1 MTARHRLIPFTAIP
15 AAGYGRRMI
24 TLPRGA
30 IGIVTAIV
38 LTLGASGSQAA
49 SKIQR
54 GTLIHLADGDVQGTV
69 NGQARQFLGIPFAAP
84 PIGALRW
91 RPPAPAIPWDGVL
104 QANAFGHSCPQL
116 ASFQGPASNTED
128 CLFLNVFTPD
138 PAPAKPRP
146 VMVWFHGGS
155 NQQGSAGDPVPFPGV
170 TGHFYDAQV
179 LSQERDVVV
188 VTVNYRLNVFGFFAH
203 AGLAGEDPQRPYAGN
218 QGLLDQQAALQ
229 WVQANVKAFGGNP
242 NRVTIF
248 GESAGSEDVCLH
260 MVSPGSRGLFRRAI
274 SESGGCT
281 PHQPGVA
288 AGTANAEALAAAVG
302 CQGNA
307 DELAC
312 LRQVSADTLLANLG
326 SGDFG
331 PLVDGGFLPDQP
343 RTLFDT
349 KQFAKVPY
357 LLGSNSDE
365 GTLFFLGVTPVTTE
379 AEYQAALQARYGS
392 LASQV
397 EAIYP
402 AASYASPQAALVR
415 AFGDEILVCSTYD
428 TARRASA
435 GGLHTFL
442 YNFSRAIPIPILQ
455 TLGLGAFHGSEIVYV
470 FGSITPP
477 TPDDAALGQTM
488 RGYWSRFARAGNPN
502 GRGAARW
509 PRYRDRSDK
518 RLDLDVQ
525 PAVLTGFRRHEC
537 EFWWGVYDSQ
547 FP

>member
-1 MTARHRLIPFTAIP
+1 
-15 AAGYGRRMI
+15 MI
-24 TLPRGA
+24 GLSSRA
-30 IGIVTAIV
+30 IGILAAAIIA
-38 LTLGASGSQAA
+38 TGASGARA
-49 SKIQR
+49 TVKIQQ

-69 NGQARQFLGIPFAAP
+69 SGQARQFLGIPFAAP
-84 PIGALRW
+84 PVGALRW
-91 RPPAPAIPWDGVL
+91 RPPAPAIPWAGVL

-138 PAPAKPRP
+138 PAPRKPRP

-170 TGHFYDAQV
+170 SGHFYDAQV

-203 AGLAGEDPQRPYAGN
+203 AALAGEDPQRPYAGN
-218 QGLLDQQAALQ
+218 QGLLDQQAALR
-229 WVQANVKAFGGNP
+229 WVQANIAAFGGNQ

-281 PHQPGVA
+281 QHQPA
-288 AGTANAEALAAAVG
+288 AMQGAANAEMLAAAVG
-302 CQGNA
+302 CEGNA

-326 SGDFG
+326 SSAFD
-331 PLVDGGFLPDQP
+331 PVVDGGFLPDQP

-397 EAIYP
+397 EAVYP

-435 GGLHTFL
+435 SGLRTFL
-442 YNFSRAIPIPILQ
+442 YNFSRVIPISILQ

-477 TPDDAALGQTM
+477 TPDDAMLGQTM

-502 GRGAARW
+502 GRGAVRW

-518 RLDLDVQ
+518 RLNLDVQ
-525 PAVLTGFRRHEC
+525 PTLLTGFRRHEC

-547 FP
+547 FTG